1 MTTKRKHYRSGNRW
15 KKELEAKVGS
25 WEPGMDCKHF
35 GTYTED
41 ELLEGILCPT
51 CMRDGRM
58 NRYHLNAMQ
67 GVGLIALANKTA
79 KTGEEFHH
87 IDTLDV
93 WRSSVS
99 GEMKKVSG
107 FGGQFASCSRWGL
120 ISDSVNDDP
129 DKKTSGFWKLTPNG
143 WEFVLK
149 RMKIHKYCFSYE
161 NTIFGFWGEM
171 QTIDHLLGKHW
182 SYAELYHEMT
192 GRYWDGE
199 RGHDTPNW
207 GDDAQSFLF

>member
-1 MTTKRKHYRSGNRW
+1 
-15 KKELEAKVGS
+15 
-25 WEPGMDCKHF
+25 
-35 GTYTED
+35 
-41 ELLEGILCPT
+41 
-51 CMRDGRM
+51 M
-58 NRYHLNAMQ
+58 NRYQLSAMQ

-93 WRSSVS
+93 WLSPKS

-120 ISDSVNDDP
+120 ISDSVNDDA
-129 DKKTSGFWKLTPNG
+129 DKKTSGSWKLTTLG
-143 WEFVLK
+143 WELVLK
-149 RMKIHKYCFSYE
+149 RVKINKYCFSYE

-171 QTIDHLLGKHW
+171 KSIDDVLGNKW
-182 SYAELYHEMT
+182 SYADLYHEMS
-192 GRYWDGE
+192 GKYWDGE

-207 GDDAQSFLF
+207 GNDSQSFLF